1 MTSLSKHA
9 LGSLQAVTGR
19 LRGEPQDDKAVS
31 RSEAPPGSV
40 RDPSSKAQHIEVC
53 LHEDV
58 EYRKSAG
65 FERFDF
71 LNEAC
76 ADLSL
81 AHLDLGLAFAGRRLR
96 VPLMIGPMTG
106 GTPRALE
113 LNRLLAAAA
122 QHFGLAMGVGSQR
135 VAIEHA
141 ELEPLFRVRDVAP
154 DILLFA
160 NIGAAQLARGWGA
173 SEAMRAVRMI
183 EADALFVH
191 INPLQEAI
199 QGGDRDFRHFALRLA
214 TLCRDM
220 RSEGVPV
227 FAREIGFGLSASAA
241 SRLVDCGVDGLDCA
255 GAGGTSWA
263 KVEAFCARTPERRA
277 LGQRFGE
284 WGIPTSESIRL
295 VRSATASMPLVASG
309 GLRSGLDLAK
319 ALALGADIGGMARP
333 MLLAAARGEAAL
345 HAFVD
350 SVITDL
356 RVAMFA
362 AGAASTA
369 ELRGRLVPAFPSA

>member
-1 MTSLSKHA
+1 MGSGGKRA
-9 LGSLQAVTGR
+9 LGQLQPVIGR
-19 LRGEPQDDKAVS
+19 LRGALQDETAAVPV
-31 RSEAPPGSV
+31 EAPPGSV

-58 EYRKSAG
+58 EYRKTSG

-81 AHLDLGLAFAGRRLR
+81 GHLDLAIRFAGRQLQ

-113 LNRLLAAAA
+113 INRLLAGAA
-122 QHFGLAMGVGSQR
+122 QRFGLAMGVGSQR
-135 VAIEHA
+135 VAIERA
-141 ELEPLFRVRDVAP
+141 ELEPYFRVRDVAP

-173 SEAMRAVRMI
+173 AEAMRAVRMI
-183 EADALFVH
+183 GADALFVH

-199 QGGDRDFRHFALRLA
+199 QGGDRDFRHFALRLT
-214 TLCRDM
+214 TLCRDL

-227 FAREIGFGLSASAA
+227 YAREIGFGLSAVAA
-241 SRLVDCGVDGLDCA
+241 SRLADCGVDGLDCA

-295 VRSATASMPLVASG
+295 VRSVAASIPLIASG

-319 ALALGADIGGMARP
+319 ALALGADVGAMARP

-345 HAFVD
+345 HAFVE

-362 AGAASTA
+362 AGAASVA